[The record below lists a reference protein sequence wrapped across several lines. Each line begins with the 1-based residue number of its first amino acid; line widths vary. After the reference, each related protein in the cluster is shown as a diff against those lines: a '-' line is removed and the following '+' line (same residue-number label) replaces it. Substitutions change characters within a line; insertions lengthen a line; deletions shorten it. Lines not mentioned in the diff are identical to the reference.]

1 MFPGRWPSMQR
12 RLQRAKDIL
21 LGLIGGGPTFV
32 GTIVGQSFV
41 NSTLAM
47 MFLALAAGSILYVI
61 AQLFHV
67 ADKFGRKDL
76 LMWGLVIGMVAGFA
90 TDFVLVAAGA

>member
-1 MFPGRWPSMQR
+1 MKRWFQ
-12 RLQRAKDIL
+12 LHL
-21 LGLIGGGPTFV
+21 
-32 GTIVGQSFV
+32 
-41 NSTLAM
+41 STALAM

-61 AQLFHV
+61 GQLFHV

-76 LMWGLVIGMVAGFA
+76 LMWGLVIGLVAGFA